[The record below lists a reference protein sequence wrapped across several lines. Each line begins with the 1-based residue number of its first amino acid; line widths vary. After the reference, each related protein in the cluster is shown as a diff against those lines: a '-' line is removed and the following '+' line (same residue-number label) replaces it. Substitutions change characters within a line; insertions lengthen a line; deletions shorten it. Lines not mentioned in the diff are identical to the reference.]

1 MTDRAVLAIEIN
13 DDAFKAFQAKF
24 AAYQKAVG
32 DMPAQ
37 WDAVNKSTGASRPVF
52 EKLIELIEHQNEL
65 VNKVADGT
73 ERSEK
78 PTQNVAASWGV
89 IYRTGRLWSSNIKSS
104 TLSLAKWSGLTA
116 VFSGILASG
125 GLYGIDRMAASVS
138 GRRTVAL
145 GYGTTIGAQSSF
157 VTNFGRIGN
166 AEGILS
172 STSRALSDPRSR
184 VFRSL
189 GVSGKIEGMDAPH
202 AFAAILPDI
211 ERLLKRTPE
220 NQLNSIIQ
228 GYGLGEIGLGL
239 NEARFIRNAPTG
251 ETAKMIKG
259 FASDEGAMGVAN
271 PEAWSRFST
280 QMELAGGAIRVAF
293 ERNLASM
300 TLPLGRI
307 TSSFETL
314 FTALLKKGGMAD
326 DLIKIVGGGVDK
338 FAKMIGSKSIVSAV
352 DEFISRFDMTT
363 KQFDV
368 FNDWLGNH
376 LPEVKIILAAAAGYM
391 IGGPWGA
398 AIGAGVAVGSMWNGP
413 DTPYGRSGIT
423 PHSRGGG
430 STPYAPDRAD
440 DRRSS
445 TPYQHRPSLGGIPA
459 PWTTPETGGTSP
471 SVHGSLTT
479 GMSASAADS
488 LMQLKGMRDH
498 DPKERALIAEYL
510 RSGGHGMDPASVSW
524 CAAAVGSALR
534 KAGYQDVPAGAGGNV
549 ANAYQKWGR
558 GVDWK
563 HGEEIHKDDVLV
575 TTRGLHPGQIG
586 GHVSLLTGR
595 RDGQGRY
602 EVIEGDTRNYVHGR
616 RAGHKADTD
625 WERLTPS
632 MMVRRGVHNHPN
644 NSMKQSATPVDV
656 VNNTNG
662 ASQVSV
668 AH

>member
-13 DDAFKAFQAKF
+13 DDDFKAFQAKF
-24 AAYQKAVG
+24 AAYQKAVS

-37 WDAVNKSTGASRPVF
+37 WDAVNKATGASRPIF
-52 EKLIELIEHQNEL
+52 EKMNEL
-65 VNKVADGT
+65 VDHQNDLVGDLADNAKRG
-73 ERSEK
+73 EK

-89 IYRTGRLWSSNIKSS
+89 IYRTGRLWSSSIKSS

-116 VFSGILASG
+116 VFSGILSAG
-125 GLYGIDRMAASVS
+125 GLYGIDKMAAGVS
-138 GRRTVAL
+138 GRRTGAL

-157 VTNFGRIGN
+157 QTNFGRIGN
-166 AEGILS
+166 AEGILG

-251 ETAKMIKG
+251 ETAKMING

-300 TLPLGRI
+300 TLPLGHI

-326 DLIKIVGGGVDK
+326 DLIKMVGDGVDK
-338 FAKMIGSKSIVSAV
+338 FAKMIGSKSVVSAV

-376 LPEVKIILAAAAGYM
+376 LPEVKIILAAAAGYW

-398 AIGAGVAVGSMWNGP
+398 AIGGAIGAAGVVAFAWNGP
-413 DTPYGRSGIT
+413 DTPYERDRIGWSGAT
-423 PHSRGGG
+423 PRAWGGG
-430 STPYAPDRAD
+430 SSPYTSGRGETPYAPDRAD
-440 DRRSS
+440 SGRSS
-445 TPYQHRPSLGGIPA
+445 TPYQHRPHAGPIPM
-459 PWTTPETGGTSP
+459 PWTTPEHGGTSP
-471 SVHGSLTT
+471 SVHGSRAT
-479 GMSASAADS
+479 GASEPVGYVAPGLREFEQDTLDIPGGRKRISSENDSFHHRVNPSSAHTKGLAFDQTLVDARRSEEAVAYERDRLHAAGLSD
-488 LMQLKGMRDH
+488 RDFTIL
-498 DPKERALIAEYL
+498 DEYKHP
-510 RSGGHGMDPASVSW
+510 SPHATGGHIHTQFNSP
-524 CAAAVGSALR
+524 AAANKYREFSI
-534 KAGYQDVPAGAGGNV
+534 K
-549 ANAYQKWGR
+549 
-558 GVDWK
+558 
-563 HGEEIHKDDVLV
+563 
-575 TTRGLHPGQIG
+575 
-586 GHVSLLTGR
+586 
-595 RDGQGRY
+595 
-602 EVIEGDTRNYVHGR
+602 
-616 RAGHKADTD
+616 
-625 WERLTPS
+625 
-632 MMVRRGVHNHPN
+632 NHPN
-644 NSMKQSATPVDV
+644 NSLRQSATPVDI
-656 VNNTNG
+656 VNNTGG
-662 ASQVSV
+662 ASHVSV
-668 AH
+668 SH